1 MSIFPHTEP
10 EFSQWLV
17 SEYFKHGTV
26 EEVLR
31 VNRYSL
37 PVSPATYHRILNQ
50 FGVVKTAGPNNLLNE
65 AVDFLSH
72 MLHDNAS
79 VEEVYQKLPLRFQ
92 TSLSTIYRIAEYAK
106 EGLTRRVGVGLVIT
120 PFDNN
125 QQILLAE
132 DVSTPRIEL
141 GKPYDS
147 ISLPMGYAKKRE
159 SRKTNVL
166 RILQQEVF
174 TNLVVKQSFPKE
186 LVSEKL
192 EPFMYL
198 DIVDVRVAIFHL
210 QLPKNLSAINSF
222 SSNKL
227 KNYRFIGIDEIGQIP
242 NLRVGVKESVS
253 GYKKYL
259 DLLSRNLA
267 VNPMQAQSLL
277 NRDLTTVA
285 VQMEV

>member
-1 MSIFPHTEP
+1 MSTFPHTEP

-37 PVSPATYHRILNQ
+37 PISTATYHRILNQ

-72 MLHDNAS
+72 MLHDTS
-79 VEEVYQKLPLRFQ
+79 SIEEVYKKLPLKFQ

-125 QQILLAE
+125 RQILLAE

-159 SRKTNVL
+159 SRRINVL

-174 TNLVVKQSFPKE
+174 TDLVIKQSFPKE
-186 LVSEKL
+186 LVTERL

-198 DIVDVRVAIFHL
+198 DIADVRVAIFHL
-210 QLPKNLSAINSF
+210 QLPKDLSAINNF
-222 SSNKL
+222 SSYKL
-227 KNYRFIGIDEIGQIP
+227 KNHRFIDIDEV
-242 NLRVGVKESVS
+242 NSLKNVRVGVKEVAI
-253 GYKKYL
+253 GYQKYL
-259 DLLSRNLA
+259 DLLSRNLV
-267 VNPMQAQSLL
+267 VNPMQAQSFL
-277 NRDLTTVA
+277 NQELATVS
-285 VQMEV
+285 VEVGA

>member
-1 MSIFPHTEP
+1 MGTYPHSEP

-17 SEYFKHGTV
+17 GEYFKHGTV

-31 VNRYSL
+31 VHRYALPLSL
-37 PVSPATYHRILNQ
+37 ATYHRILNQ

-72 MLHDNAS
+72 MLHDSAS
-79 VEEVYQKLPLRFQ
+79 VEEIYKKLPLRFQ
-92 TSLSTIYRIAEYAK
+92 TSLSTIYRIAEYVK
-106 EGLTRRVGVGLVIT
+106 EGITRRVGVGLVVT
-120 PFDNN
+120 PYNDDR
-125 QQILLAE
+125 QILLAE
-132 DVSTPRIEL
+132 DVSIPRIEL

-147 ISLPMGYAKKRE
+147 ISMPMGYAKKRD

-174 TNLVVKQSFPKE
+174 TNLVTKQSFPKE

-198 DIVDVRVAIFHL
+198 DIADVRVAIFHL
-210 QLPKNLSAINSF
+210 QLPKKLSSLGNFNSY
-222 SSNKL
+222 KL
-227 KNYRFIGIDEIGQIP
+227 KNYQFVSVDEIPQTK
-242 NLRVGVKESVS
+242 NLRVGIKEVAV

-259 DLLSRNLA
+259 DLLSRNLV

-277 NRDLTTVA
+277 NRELATI
-285 VQMEV
+285 EVSL